1 MPKHAKA
8 RVTVLPQSLQPRD
21 AVVHPCLI
29 LADIR
34 HDCTGVQSVD
44 IADDPAT
51 TFMQFGKLF
60 GMKDHPPAKLPTVI
74 A

>member
-34 HDCTGVQSVD
+34 HDCTGVQFAAS
-44 IADDPAT
+44 ANNSAT
-51 TFMQFGKLF
+51 TFKQFGKLL

-74 A
+74 V